1 MAEIQKVHEAFSV
14 DRIEEEIK
22 SRASFLADQQLVH
35 ILEECTLQLLQILSI
50 HTVYFL
56 RDIIQFRV
64 ERVQVIFTC
73 LDIVVKDLDF
83 LLFFLCKCFV
93 QIEISPSP
101 QLVGRFRCTLVEPIL
116 CTLQTRIKV
125 FILVRSSDLF
135 KYGFHH
141 RHVEVHDGSQLYQ
154 QTHRYCLDFSITDQ

>member
-1 MAEIQKVHEAFSV
+1 MCLTYLLTFKNFADSQIHLEELIDGDLRFCDRLYFIRFAVNFDDFRLFLSFLCSLLCSDFFFRFRMAEIQKVHEAFSV
-14 DRIEEEIK
+14 DRIEEEVK
-22 SRASFLADQQLVH
+22 SRTSFLADQQLVH

-56 RDIIQFRV
+56 RDIIQFCV

-93 QIEISPSP
+93 
-101 QLVGRFRCTLVEPIL
+101 
-116 CTLQTRIKV
+116 
-125 FILVRSSDLF
+125 
-135 KYGFHH
+135 
-141 RHVEVHDGSQLYQ
+141 
-154 QTHRYCLDFSITDQ
+154 